1 MLRSIKHTEHVSLIN
16 AIKSVIENNFVDTTV
31 EYDELES
38 TADIF
43 ITKGS
48 KNTTIKVYIGDN
60 KLNESDIIDIIDKY
74 QETVYN
80 QETDIDYEF
89 KDTGVE
95 PYYVFYIKDV

>member
-1 MLRSIKHTEHVSLIN
+1 MSRSIKHTEHVSLIN
-16 AIKSVIENNFVDTTV
+16 AIKSVIENKFVDTTV

-48 KNTTIKVYIGDN
+48 ENTTIKVYIGDN
-60 KLNESDIIDIIDKY
+60 TLDESDIIDIIDEY

-80 QETDIDYEF
+80 QETHIDYEF
-89 KDTGVE
+89 KDTGIE
-95 PYYVFYIKDV
+95 TYYVFYIKE